1 MKVLLCPLTSG
12 GFMYPAIAAGLEL
25 RRRGQCVHLLGEDA
39 VVRGCG
45 LPFVRA
51 QEYGP
56 RGSLA
61 VNRWHRRGH
70 EQYQTVARAAAD
82 LGADVLVTSV
92 LCHGALLAGEVL
104 DLPVV
109 VIGLAAYLWQYQTGA
124 ESDPRHR
131 AERAW
136 RTFGM
141 LRFYRQVREQAGLGA
156 RDGFP
161 LTGDAHILR
170 GDPAFECPDAT
181 LPSCVQYAGPCGWE
195 PAADPAEVS
204 EVTEH
209 VDRVG
214 KPVVYVHLGRVFNG
228 PSMWPALNVAF
239 TDGPFQAVVEL
250 GRSPDEVP
258 APGADI
264 VVVRKPWMM
273 PLIQRAELV
282 LTSATSA
289 PVVNALLQGRPLA
302 VSPVGSEQPL
312 LARACVRAGVAVYL
326 PGRDGAAWSATL
338 SSASPD
344 RELRDH
350 AAALGDRLARAG
362 GSSRAADIIAAAAG
376 MADPADGADG
386 PAELRPAAASSR
398 A

>member
-1 MKVLLCPLTSG
+1 MNVLLCPLSSG
-12 GFMYPAIAAGLEL
+12 GFLYPAIAAGLEL
-25 RRRGQCVHLLGEDA
+25 RRRGQRVTLLGGAAA
-39 VVRGCG
+39 VPAGPGCG
-45 LPFVRA
+45 LPFVPV

-61 VNRWHRRGH
+61 VSRWHVRGH
-70 EQYQTVARAAAD
+70 EQYQTVIRAATN
-82 LGADVLVTSV
+82 LRADVLVTSV
-92 LCHGALLAGEVL
+92 LCHGALLAGEAL
-104 DLPVV
+104 DVPVV
-109 VIGLAAYLWQYQTGA
+109 VIGLAAYLWRYRTEA
-124 ESDPRHR
+124 ESDPRDR

-136 RTFGM
+136 RTDHMMG
-141 LRFYRQVREQAGLGA
+141 LYRQVREQAGFGA

-170 GDPAFECPDAT
+170 GDPALECLDAT
-181 LPSCVQYAGPCGWE
+181 LPSCVQHGGPCAWE

-204 EVTEH
+204 QVTAQLE
-209 VDRVG
+209 RVG
-214 KPVVYVHLGRVFNG
+214 KPVVYVHVGRVFNG

-264 VVVRKPWMM
+264 VVVRKPWMT

-289 PVVNALLQGRPLA
+289 PVLNGLRNGRPLA

-326 PGRDGAAWSATL
+326 PGQDGVAWSGTL
-338 SSASPD
+338 SSAASD

-350 AAALGDRLARAG
+350 AAGLGDRLARAE
-362 GSSRAADIIAAAAG
+362 GSSRAADIIAAAA
-376 MADPADGADG
+376 AGASLAVG
-386 PAELRPAAASSR
+386 PAVASSR